1 LNYGAAMRALALFLA
16 AIVATLLLAA
26 PLAYPLFA
34 LLHPLNP
41 AWPFHKIAERL
52 WQLLMLAGLALVV
65 ARLRLTSRADWGY
78 GAPRPVFIRQCL
90 AGFALGIV
98 SMLPVSAVLI
108 AMGIRP
114 LLPDLSLARVGALV
128 LAGLG
133 SGLAVG
139 VVEETFYRGLMQG
152 AAVREL
158 RARGR
163 AVLPAVAAV
172 ALIYAALHF
181 PARETIPNQL
191 VNAASGFRMLAAVGA
206 KFADFSS
213 IADSFLAL
221 TAVGLLLGLA
231 REFTGSIAV
240 GIGLHA
246 GWVAVMR
253 LTIGATR
260 LNPDSPYR
268 ALVSASDGYT
278 GWLVLAV
285 TVAITV
291 ALLAARRALVAWR
304 DPGVSLRS
312 P

>member
-16 AIVATLLLAA
+16 AIVATLFLAA
-26 PLAYPLFA
+26 PLAYPLFE

-52 WQLLMLAGLALVV
+52 WQLLMLGGLALVV
-65 ARLRLTSRADWGY
+65 VRLRLTSRADWGY
-78 GAPRPVFIRQCL
+78 GAPRRLFSRQCL
-90 AGFALGIV
+90 IGLALGIV
-98 SMLPVSAVLI
+98 SMLPVSALLI
-108 AMGIRP
+108 ATGVRP
-114 LLPDLSLARVGALV
+114 LAPDLSLARVGSLV

-152 AAVREL
+152 AAVNEL

-163 AVLPAVAAV
+163 SALPAIVAV

-181 PARETIPNQL
+181 PARETIPSQL

-206 KFADFSS
+206 KFADFPA
-213 IADSFLAL
+213 IADAFLAL
-221 TAVGLLLGLA
+221 TAVGILLGLA
-231 REFTGSIAV
+231 RDFTGSIAV

-246 GWVAVMR
+246 GWVAIMR
-253 LTIGATR
+253 VTIGATR
-260 LNPDSPYR
+260 VNPDSPYR
-268 ALVSASDGYT
+268 ALVSVSDGYT
-278 GWLVLAV
+278 GWLVLAWTIAV
-285 TVAITV
+285 TA
-291 ALLAARRALVAWR
+291 ALLAARGTFAAWR
-304 DPGVSLRS
+304 DPRVSLRS